1 MPIDLQM
8 EQPLP
13 DVHDP
18 LTTDYAKEL
27 HNKLSFAHERA
38 RRHLICNKVQF
49 VRNLIMTRKQ
59 REARLTKECLC
70 R

>member
-38 RRHLICNKVQF
+38 QRHLQQSAVRQKSHHDQKAKGGKIDKGIF
-49 VRNLIMTRKQ
+49 V
-59 REARLTKECLC
+59 
-70 R
+70 